1 MECIPAVARAST
13 GWDVDAG
20 GTLREWPCKNRK
32 TSALSSEMLFG
43 SCIIAWSNNPLSTR
57 TFIVRQEWK
66 CRKQKST
73 FFDKREHRCATPLYG
88 IMLFLGVAFVAKRKK
103 KKKKVLLGSVLKY
116 EIYGILLITI
126 SVIALSGEAAVGR
139 SLSSMAGYLLGRF
152 YFVLPLIG
160 IFYGLMVMIHR
171 KWPSSWNSRQT
182 GVLLLVLSMCLM
194 SSISAMEQKLG
205 PLSMLHPNNVL
216 SQVHNDL
223 NGALSPNADNNE
235 VFMLGKDISGGYI
248 GALEFAALLWLFG
261 SLGAKLLMIVMLSIS
276 FMLITNLSYVEL
288 FGMLRERGV
297 KLIESIRLRSA
308 NRPQAVPVSSTRG
321 GKSKKEPITPDDDL
335 DDDED
340 FHEDG
345 QPLPNRRQPLF
356 FKRLAQWTTGTST
369 SNDPSDEL
377 AGDDSNQDLSG
388 HSDPIITGLTG
399 SAVPSSGG
407 QGLDNDEEFIDDDLE
422 PVTPIIRDFFEHIRS
437 EGLSQEDREEWS
449 EFSPTARK
457 GGMNPEPELSLEEIA
472 ALNSVGDVIN
482 NNNLNDPSAISA
494 DEEELMI
501 TPPLPPPPKPYKLPP
516 FKLLTKP
523 NNSGKAG
530 DQNDYMQTARKLEA
544 TLESFGVR
552 AKVLEVVR
560 GPAVTRYE
568 IQPDIGVKVSRIVNL
583 TDDIALALAAK
594 DIRMEAPIPGKSA
607 IGIEVPNPE
616 VSIVT
621 MREVME
627 TQTFQDAESKLTIA
641 FGRDISGQTIIG
653 NLARMPHLLVAG
665 ATGSGKSVCINGI
678 ITSILY
684 KAKPNEVKFLMV
696 DPKMVEL
703 NVYNG
708 IPHLLAPVVTD
719 PKRASL
725 ALKKIVVE
733 MEKRYELFS
742 KSGTRNVEG
751 YNTLMKD
758 NPDAVLPYIVV
769 IVDELA
775 DLMMVAANDVEDAIC
790 RLAQMARAAG
800 IHLIIATQRPSV
812 DVITGVIKANIPS
825 RIAFGVSSQVDSRT
839 ILDMGGAEKLL
850 GRGDMLF
857 LPMGSSKPIRVQGA
871 FLSDQEV
878 ETIVQYVSGQAEAN
892 YDDSIVPEID
902 DSNSM
907 DQEPQDELYEQAV
920 QIVLEAKQASV
931 SLLQRRMRVGYTRA
945 ARLIDSME
953 ARGVI
958 GSYEG
963 SKPREVLISLEQYQ
977 HNRISS

>member
-1 MECIPAVARAST
+1 MA
-13 GWDVDAG
+13 
-20 GTLREWPCKNRK
+20 
-32 TSALSSEMLFG
+32 
-43 SCIIAWSNNPLSTR
+43 
-57 TFIVRQEWK
+57 
-66 CRKQKST
+66 
-73 FFDKREHRCATPLYG
+73 KR
-88 IMLFLGVAFVAKRKK
+88 RKK
-103 KKKKVLLGSVLKY
+103 KKKALLGSVLKY
-116 EIYGILLITI
+116 EIYGIMLITI

-139 SLSSMAGYLLGRF
+139 SLSNMSGYLFGRF
-152 YFVLPLIG
+152 YFVLPLVG

-171 KWPSSWNSRQT
+171 RWPSKWTSRHS
-182 GVLLLVLSMCLM
+182 GALLLVLSMCLM
-194 SSISAMEQKLG
+194 STISAMEQKLG
-205 PLSMLHPNNVL
+205 PLSMLHPGNVL
-216 SQVHNDL
+216 AQIHNDL
-223 NGALSPNADNNE
+223 SGSLSPGVDGSD
-235 VFMLGKDISGGYI
+235 VYMLGKDISGGYV
-248 GALEFAALLWLFG
+248 GALEYAALLWLFG
-261 SLGAKLLMIVMLSIS
+261 SLGAKLLMIVMLAIS

-288 FGMLRERGV
+288 FTLLRVRVV
-297 KLIESIRLRSA
+297 KLVEGIRQKAA
-308 NRPQAVPVSSTRG
+308 NRPAAVPVNSRPARTARTAR
-321 GKSKKEPITPDDDL
+321 TPAPQPVQDDDDEDEDEQQLPSRSQPQFLRRIGGWFSGGARTGQPAGEGHSADEDADVVLSGTPSGPIISGYPGGDLSQL

-340 FHEDG
+340 Y
-345 QPLPNRRQPLF
+345 L
-356 FKRLAQWTTGTST
+356 
-369 SNDPSDEL
+369 
-377 AGDDSNQDLSG
+377 GDD
-388 HSDPIITGLTG
+388 T
-399 SAVPSSGG
+399 
-407 QGLDNDEEFIDDDLE
+407 E
-422 PVTPIIRDFFEHIRS
+422 PVTPIIRDFFEHIRA
-437 EGLSQEDREEWS
+437 EGLNAEDREEWS
-449 EFSPTARK
+449 EFSPAARSGAVREAVSGTPPVN
-457 GGMNPEPELSLEEIA
+457 GGIPAVE
-472 ALNSVGDVIN
+472 DV
-482 NNNLNDPSAISA
+482 P
-494 DEEELMI
+494 EEELA
-501 TPPLPPPPKPYKLPP
+501 PLELNGLLDSAEGGEPVPVPLPPPPKPYKLPP
-516 FKLLTKP
+516 FRLLAKP
-523 NNSGKAG
+523 NNGAKSG

-616 VSIVT
+616 VSVVT

-627 TQTFQDAESKLTIA
+627 TQIFQDAESRLSIA
-641 FGRDISGQTIIG
+641 FGRDISGQTIVG
-653 NLARMPHLLVAG
+653 NLAKMPHLLVAG

-751 YNTLMKD
+751 YNNLMKD
-758 NPDAVLPYIVV
+758 NPAAVLPYIVV

-812 DVITGVIKANIPS
+812 DVITGLIKANIPS
-825 RIAFGVSSQVDSRT
+825 RIAFGVSSNVDSRT
-839 ILDMGGAEKLL
+839 ILDMPGAEKLL

-857 LPMGSSKPIRVQGA
+857 LPMGASKPIRVQGA
-871 FLSDQEV
+871 FMSDQEV
-878 ETIVQYVSGQAEAN
+878 ETIVQYVSSQGEAN
-892 YDDSIVPEID
+892 YDESIVPEVD
-902 DSNSM
+902 DTVTE
-907 DQEPQDELYEQAV
+907 DDEPQDELYEQAV

-945 ARLIDSME
+945 ARLIDAME
-953 ARGVI
+953 ARSVI
-958 GSYEG
+958 GPYEG
-963 SKPREVLISLEQYQ
+963 SKPREVLMSLEQYQ